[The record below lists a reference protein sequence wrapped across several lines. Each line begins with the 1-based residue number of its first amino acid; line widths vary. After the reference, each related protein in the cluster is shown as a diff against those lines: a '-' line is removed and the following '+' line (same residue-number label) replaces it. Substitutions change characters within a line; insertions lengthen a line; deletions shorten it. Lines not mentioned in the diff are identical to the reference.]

1 MEAMTLQEIA
11 CAVNGKLMN
20 ANSAAVIDT
29 ISTNSKEA
37 GSSTLFIALKGERFD
52 GHDFLPEFYRLWG
65 AAAISQQ
72 ESDWPVVLVEDT
84 RVALGALA
92 GYYRTKFNIPLIG
105 ITGSAGKTT
114 TRRMVES
121 VLSTA
126 GPVCGTQGNLNNDI
140 GMPKTLLTLDS
151 SHHFAVIEMGMN
163 HAGEIRYM
171 TKLARPDIAV
181 ITNIGTAHI
190 GNLGSRQAILRAKM
204 EIFEGLPPYG
214 LALLNGD
221 DKRLWALR
229 GKLPFRT
236 MYYGIHNPACDI
248 IALDVNCG
256 ALESTFNVGG
266 ADYHVAVAGEHHV
279 YNALVAIAI
288 GLEYHLPV
296 EDLQRGVGNFRAG
309 DMRQN
314 VIETGGLRLIED
326 CYNASAESML
336 ASLSVLGKSDFDG
349 RKIAVLGNMGELGDF
364 AESVHR
370 QVGDHAVKCGVDVL
384 FTVGDHARWIAENAQ
399 EGGVE
404 AHSFDNKEKALQVL
418 LGLVQ
423 AGDTVLVK
431 ASRGAK
437 FEEISQ
443 GIQARLGAV

>member
-1 MEAMTLQEIA
+1 MEQMTLKEIA
-11 CAVNGKLMN
+11 GAVGGRLIN

-37 GSSTLFIALKGERFD
+37 GATTLFIALKGERFD

-72 ESDWPVVLVEDT
+72 ESDWPMILVDDT
-84 RVALGALA
+84 RAALGALA
-92 GYYRTKFNIPLIG
+92 GHYRAKFQIPLIG

-140 GMPKTLLTLDS
+140 GMPKTLLTLNS

-190 GNLGSRQAILRAKM
+190 GNLGSQQAILRAKM

-236 MYYGIHNPACDI
+236 MYYGIHNPACDVL
-248 IALDVNCG
+248 AFDVNCG

-279 YNALVAIAI
+279 YNALAAIAI
-288 GLEYHLPV
+288 GLEHHLPV
-296 EDLQRGVGNFRAG
+296 EDLQRGVSSFRAG

-314 VIETGGLRLIED
+314 VMEVGGLRLIED

-336 ASLSVLGKSDFDG
+336 ASLSVLGKSDLGG

-364 AESVHR
+364 AERVHR
-370 QVGDHAVKCGVDVL
+370 QVGDHAAACGVDVL

-399 EGGVE
+399 AGGVE
-404 AHSFDNKEKALQVL
+404 VASFQSNAEALEAL
-418 LGLVQ
+418 LGLAR

-431 ASRGAK
+431 ASRSAK

-443 GIQARLGAV
+443 GVQARLGG